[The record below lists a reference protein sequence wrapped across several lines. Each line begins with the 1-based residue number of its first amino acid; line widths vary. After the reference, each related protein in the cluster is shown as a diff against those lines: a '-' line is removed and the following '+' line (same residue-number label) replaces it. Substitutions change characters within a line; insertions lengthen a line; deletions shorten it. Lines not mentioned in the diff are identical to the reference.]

1 MTYLNNYKSLK
12 TRLNERQHFMIDK
25 VIAGNP
31 IAVVAVILL
40 ATTIV
45 ATPILPQQQS
55 ANGARQLDN
64 VRGNDRSYH

>member
-1 MTYLNNYKSLK
+1 
-12 TRLNERQHFMIDK
+12 MIDK

-55 ANGARQLDN
+55 ANGAAN
-64 VRGNDRSYH
+64 